1 MTLATG
7 YGTVQRQAWI
17 GETFHTASN
26 SARYVA
32 LYLLTCPAGAT
43 EGFYRLPKGYAIA
56 DLRITEAEFDSAL
69 SELADFVSYDSQ
81 AGLVLLHNGLSRNDP
96 PKGKPR
102 IDGAVKSLRRL
113 PPSPLWTT
121 FLESAAV
128 HAPEFH
134 QAIIKAVNIE
144 EKTSSEGMA
153 YPMGNG
159 MPEGMA
165 YPMGNGMPEGM
176 GKGMAYRRGGNEH
189 EHEHLLAT
197 YDRSDTQEG
206 YPQAG
211 VVSSVVED
219 GQSPIEPAAVHA
231 PEFHQ
236 AIIKAVNIE
245 EKTSSEGMAYPMG
258 NGMPE
263 GMAYPMGNGM
273 PEGMGKGMAY
283 RRGGNEHEH
292 EHLLATYDRSDTQE
306 GYPQAGVVSSV
317 VEDGQSPIEPAAVL
331 AAIADALRITP
342 TPDDPGLRRQTRAV
356 LDQGW
361 TPDAIAAA
369 LTASAP
375 LQPDKT
381 WGAWLVG
388 ALRRLAKESPD
399 TVIDLTERRR
409 PRTPAHPDDCAG
421 GCAGSGLLGVGT
433 AEVSK
438 CPGNHHRTATGGRS
452 A

>member
-219 GQSPIEPAAVHA
+219 GQSPIEPAAV
-231 PEFHQ
+231 
-236 AIIKAVNIE
+236 
-245 EKTSSEGMAYPMG
+245 
-258 NGMPE
+258 
-263 GMAYPMGNGM
+263 
-273 PEGMGKGMAY
+273 
-283 RRGGNEHEH
+283 
-292 EHLLATYDRSDTQE
+292 
-306 GYPQAGVVSSV
+306 
-317 VEDGQSPIEPAAVL
+317 L